1 MWGEGGACV
10 GGEGGACVGRRR
22 CLCGEKEVLVWG
34 EKEVL
39 YTCLCNRRQKPTRFS
54 IARA

>member
-1 MWGEGGACV
+1 M
-10 GGEGGACVGRRR
+10 GRRR
-22 CLCGEKEVLVWG
+22 CLCGEKEVLVWGEKEVLVWG